1 MGSGTS
7 PKGSAGGGNATP
19 GNEKKGKAKPGGP
32 ELEEAQKCCGCRFP
46 LLVALLQLLLGIAV
60 AGVAFL
66 MVTISP
72 SLLARETPHWAGIIV
87 SFLLLFINLSLNS
100 QHALFTL
107 SCMRPSLWIHWPHRL
122 LHISIAYNKHAVI
135 ESMHASKYKNN
146 ILMTTYTLQGLFTQ
160 DVSLHLKM
168 VRNV

>member
-7 PKGSAGGGNATP
+7 PKGSAGGSSATP
-19 GNEKKGKAKPGGP
+19 GNEKKGQAKPGGP
-32 ELEEAQKCCGCRFP
+32 GLEEAQKCCGCRFP
-46 LLVALLQLLLGIAV
+46 LVVALLQLLLGIAV

-66 MVTISP
+66 MITISP

-107 SCMRPSLWIHWPHRL
+107 SCMRPSHQIHWP
-122 LHISIAYNKHAVI
+122 
-135 ESMHASKYKNN
+135 
-146 ILMTTYTLQGLFTQ
+146 
-160 DVSLHLKM
+160 
-168 VRNV
+168 RNLIYCT

>member
-7 PKGSAGGGNATP
+7 PMGSAGGGNAAASK
-19 GNEKKGKAKPGGP
+19 EKKGQAETGGP
-32 ELEEAQKCCGCRFP
+32 VLEEAQKCCGCRFP

-60 AGVAFL
+60 AAVAFL
-66 MVTISP
+66 MVTISS

-107 SCMRPSLWIHWPHRL
+107 SGPCMRPSHIGSTGHTAILY
-122 LHISIAYNKHAVI
+122 ISIHKQCYREHVC
-135 ESMHASKYKNN
+135 M
-146 ILMTTYTLQGLFTQ
+146 QQ
-160 DVSLHLKM
+160 
-168 VRNV
+168 